1 MNKKKLYWICQILG
15 WGSYGILQVS
25 LFSFTGNIDLKL
37 VIGEFFQVLFYILLT
52 HLLRGSIIKLGWL
65 NVKWYLLIPR
75 IIAAIFLLSFISY
88 GILLLISILLGTFKP
103 EQDLNILT
111 VIASVITSMG
121 LFLFWSLIYLSFHYF
136 DRYNKSLQ
144 YEAMV
149 REVELSN
156 LKSQL
161 NPHFIFNALNSI
173 RALVGENP
181 EKSKSAITQ
190 LSNILRNSLNSD
202 RQKLVSFGEEIA
214 MVKDYL
220 ALESIRYEERLNTE
234 FDIDPDSYRFSL
246 PPLMLQTLVEN
257 GIKHGISTLTHG
269 GTIKIVTKKCSSGL
283 TLWIYNSGKYMSSKK
298 PSVGYGLLNTRK
310 RLELI
315 YGDAAS
321 FKIYNDKNSNTV
333 ITEISIPEYI

>member
-1 MNKKKLYWICQILG
+1 MNKKKLYWICQVLG
-15 WGSYGILQVS
+15 WGSYGIIQVS

-88 GILLLISILLGTFKP
+88 GILLLISVLLGTFKP

-111 VIASVITSMG
+111 IIASVITSMG

-220 ALESIRYEERLNTE
+220 ALESIRYEERLHTE

-269 GTIKIVTKKCSSGL
+269 GTIKIVTKKSSSEL
-283 TLWIYNSGKYMSSKK
+283 TLWIYNTGKYMSGKK
-298 PSVGYGLLNTRK
+298 SSVGYGLLNTRK

-321 FKIYNDKNSNTV
+321 FKIYNDENSNFV
-333 ITEISIPEYI
+333 VTEISIPEYI